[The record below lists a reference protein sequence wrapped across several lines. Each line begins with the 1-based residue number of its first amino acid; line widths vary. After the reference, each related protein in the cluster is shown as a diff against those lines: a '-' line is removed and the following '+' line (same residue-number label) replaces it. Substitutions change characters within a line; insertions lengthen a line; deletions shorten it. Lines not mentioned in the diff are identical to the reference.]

1 MVFKQI
7 EHIGKKFLVFI
18 LGLFLKQ
25 EKLTPEE
32 VDLSSIKKIL
42 VIRQDD
48 RIGNL
53 ILTTPLLSALRKSF
67 PQAHIS
73 YLASKTFHTLFY
85 NSSLVDQIFVA
96 KKRQYIFHPLSLVFF
111 IRKIRKQ
118 RFDLA
123 FDASDENSFS
133 LNNSFLAY
141 LCGAKYRI
149 GYKKPHSDLFLN
161 LEVPSLPLQRH
172 ATEMH
177 LELLRFLVGDFEGS
191 DLKIEV
197 DPENRLSVK
206 KYLKEKGILPD
217 DFLIGIN
224 LGGRGK
230 KRLDLDNFT
239 RLADWLI
246 DDFDAKVIFIWG
258 PEEKKI
264 IIRRI
269 RLRRKGLTLKNE
281 NKQILSDL
289 FPLPVL
295 VALIKR
301 CNLFISGDTGAMHLS
316 TAVGTPTLALFLD
329 SDPIKFGPR
338 GKNHKIICSSNG
350 KISVETVKKATKEMM
365 ESRVSVKE
373 KA

>member
-7 EHIGKKFLVFI
+7 EHVGKKFLVFI
-18 LGLFLKQ
+18 LSLFLKQ
-25 EKLTPEE
+25 EKLKPEE
-32 VDLSSIKKIL
+32 VDLLSITKIL

-67 PQAHIS
+67 PQTHIS

-111 IRKIRKQ
+111 IRKIRNQK
-118 RFDLA
+118 FDLA

-133 LNNSFLAY
+133 LNNSFMAY
-141 LCGAKYRI
+141 LSGAKYRI
-149 GYKKPHSDLFLN
+149 GYKKPNSDLFLN
-161 LEVPSLPLQRH
+161 LEVPSLPFQRH
-172 ATEMH
+172 AAEMH
-177 LELLRFLVGDFEGS
+177 LDLLRFLVGDFEGN

-197 DPENRLSVK
+197 DPGNRLSVK
-206 KYLKEKGILPD
+206 KYLEEKGILPD

-224 LGGRGK
+224 IGGRGN
-230 KRLDLDNFT
+230 KRWDLDNFI
-239 RLADWLI
+239 RLADWLT
-246 DDFDAKVIFIWG
+246 DDLDAKVIFIWG

-264 IIRRI
+264 V
-269 RLRRKGLTLKNE
+269 KGLTLKNE
-281 NKQILSDL
+281 KKQILSDL
-289 FPLPVL
+289 FTFPVL
-295 VALIKR
+295 AVLIER

-338 GKNHKIICSSNG
+338 GKAHKIICSAGG
-350 KISVETVKKATKEMM
+350 KISVEAVKKTAKEMM
-365 ESRVSVKE
+365 ESKLSVKE
-373 KA
+373 KV